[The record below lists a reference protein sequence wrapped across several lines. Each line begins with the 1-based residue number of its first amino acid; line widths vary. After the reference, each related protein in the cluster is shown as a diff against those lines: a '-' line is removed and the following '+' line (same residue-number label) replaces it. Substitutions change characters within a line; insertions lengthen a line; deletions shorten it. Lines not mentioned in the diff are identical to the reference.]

1 MISGLGAV
9 HSGAAWFNDGVI
21 GQVGLG
27 ERIAIG
33 AGTLFYGEYVRNVA
47 AFES

>member
-1 MISGLGAV
+1 MVGRQS
-9 HSGAAWFNDGVI
+9 SMRFNDGVI

-27 ERIAIG
+27 RIADG
-33 AGTLFYGEYVRNVA
+33 AGILFYGEYVRNVA